1 MSIYKGTIE
10 FTDGRKFEDIW
21 VNKEDAMSYYEN
33 VSKDNCVRAELFE
46 MQPNENNLTYEN
58 VSCLYEFDVNGK
70 YYYNVA

>member
-1 MSIYKGTIE
+1 MSIYKGIIE

-46 MQPNENNLTYEN
+46 MQPN
-58 VSCLYEFDVNGK
+58 
-70 YYYNVA
+70 

>member
-1 MSIYKGTIE
+1 
-10 FTDGRKFEDIW
+10 
-21 VNKEDAMSYYEN
+21 MSYYEN

-70 YYYNVA
+70 YYYDVT